1 VSSEKWRTKVL
12 SVDPQQIDDKLIM
25 KAVKVIQ
32 EGQVIAFPTDTVYGL
47 AADSSNF
54 KAVDQIFRI
63 KGRPLERPLILMVAE
78 PEDLKKVVVSVP
90 RKAWQLIAR
99 YWPGPL
105 TLILPRAESTLSI
118 ICAGKE
124 TIGVRCPDNNI
135 SRVLIKRAGVPL
147 ATTSANISGQPSAK
161 TAEEVK
167 KQLNGKIPLII
178 NGGPTRIGIEST
190 IVDLTESPGRIL
202 REGAIK
208 KEELVELL

>member
-1 VSSEKWRTKVL
+1 VSSEKWQTKVL
-12 SVDPQQIDDKLIM
+12 PVDPEQIEDKLIM
-25 KAVKVIQ
+25 EAVKVIQ
-32 EGQVIAFPTDTVYGL
+32 EGQVVAFPTDTVYGL

-54 KAVDQIFRI
+54 EAVAEIFRI
-63 KGRPLERPLILMVAE
+63 KGRSWERPLILMIAE
-78 PEDLKKVVVSVP
+78 PEDLKRVVASVP
-90 RKAWQLIAR
+90 KKARQLIAH

-105 TLILPRAESTLSI
+105 TLILPRAKSTLSN
-118 ICAGKE
+118 ICAGRE
-124 TIGVRCPDNNI
+124 TIGVRCPGNNI

-178 NGGPTRIGIEST
+178 NGGPTRLGVEST

-202 REGAIK
+202 REGAIPR
-208 KEELVELL
+208 EDLVGLL